1 MPTDQLPDPVIMV
14 PGITATVL
22 RDFYDLP
29 PTGIWGIM
37 TQNFERVALH
47 PEDRRYEAA
56 LPAQVRAEEALE
68 LAYREM
74 VLDLRHDLT
83 AKKDRPVPVYS
94 FGYDWRQPLEQS
106 QTQLAAFVTEV
117 IEKAPAS

>member
-68 LAYREM
+68 HTLLFPSGPQGALLKWKYTSGRT
-74 VLDLRHDLT
+74 VARRLQR
-83 AKKDRPVPVYS
+83 
-94 FGYDWRQPLEQS
+94 G
-106 QTQLAAFVTEV
+106 
-117 IEKAPAS
+117 